1 MTEKDK
7 NKVSMLPFEGAIKKI
22 ETLGKGLQFINETA
36 DSNAAR
42 DLADEALDE
51 VYECDQRLKVAKAI
65 MSGNR
70 PDEPSLDYLFLK
82 VHAAMLEVQER
93 IANEQANT
101 EDTGKLADLAQAKA
115 LLNDATEIIERA
127 DHRAQYFFKGTLQP
141 RIVLK
146 AMAEYFTI
154 DDTTATQ
161 RYCRLSTNG

>member
-1 MTEKDK
+1 MTEKDQ
-7 NKVSMLPFEGAIKKI
+7 NKISMLPFEGAIKKI
-22 ETLGKGLQFINETA
+22 ETLVKGLQFVNETA
-36 DSNAAR
+36 DSNEAR
-42 DLADEALDE
+42 NLADEALEE
-51 VYECDQRLKVAKAI
+51 VYESGQHLKAAKAI
-65 MSGNR
+65 INNNR
-70 PDEPSLDYLFLK
+70 PDEPRLDYLFLQ
-82 VHAAMLEVQER
+82 VHAAMQLVQER

-127 DHRAQYFFKGTLQP
+127 DHRAQYFKGSLQP